1 MRIHV
6 NNYSST
12 IDTTTVLDSD
22 LTLDVDS
29 ATGLPSLA
37 AGEYIELT
45 ITDSLSA
52 PTKTEIIKVT
62 AISSETLT
70 IERAQEGTTAQ
81 GWVSGDFIECRATKN
96 SFDQLDGT
104 EIKRYKETVATASS
118 AIDRAD
124 GGIQTYTMTANTTFT
139 IAINAGESLTLH
151 LSAGDTYT
159 ATWPAMT
166 WVGGSAPTLTAVDA
180 ITFWKVGSDLFGAY
194 VGSIA

>member
-1 MRIHV
+1 MRKHV

-29 ATGLPSLA
+29 ATGLPSLS

-45 ITDSLSA
+45 LTDSLSA

-70 IERAQEGTTAQ
+70 IERGQEGTAAQ
-81 GWVSGDFIECRATKN
+81 GWASGDFIECRATKN
-96 SFDQLDGT
+96 SFDLIDGP
-104 EIKRYKETVATASS
+104 ELKRYKETVASATS
-118 AIDRAD
+118 AIDRAN

-151 LSAGDTYT
+151 FPECDCICSG
-159 ATWPAMT
+159 
-166 WVGGSAPTLTAVDA
+166 
-180 ITFWKVGSDLFGAY
+180 
-194 VGSIA
+194 

>member
-1 MRIHV
+1 MRKHT

-12 IDTTTVLDSD
+12 IDTTTVLDTD

-29 ATGLPSLA
+29 ATGLPSLS

-45 ITDSLSA
+45 ITDSLTA

-62 AISSETLT
+62 DISSETLT

-96 SFDQLDGT
+96 SFDLIDGP
-104 EIKRYKETVATASS
+104 ELKRYKETVATGSS
-118 AIDRAD
+118 TLDRAD

-159 ATWPAMT
+159 ATWPTMKWA
-166 WVGGSAPTLTAVDA
+166 GGTAPTLTAADA